1 MLDIIFVVS
10 FIMLLESLMPSF
22 PLFYGESNYLLN
34 PVQIF
39 LKAIIAIVVEAIA
52 QQTQF

>member
-1 MLDIIFVVS
+1 MLDIIFFVS
-10 FIMLLESLMPSF
+10 FILLLESLMPSF
-22 PLFYGESNYLLN
+22 PLFYGESNHLVK

-39 LKAIIAIVVEAIA
+39 LKAIIATVRDAIA